1 MVVALS
7 TARELGLA
15 AVAGAFILFA
25 LLAAFVLPSRDHNF
39 PGRRLPLFLAVTVL
53 FFGAMMA
60 AVVVLARE
68 PEEEGGHEA
77 EPAATEPA
85 ATEPAATEPAATE
98 PVAGDAEAG
107 KSVFASAGCGSCHTL
122 AAAGSSGTIGPNL
135 DDLASGYEAIVK
147 QVTNG
152 GGGMPAFGDQL
163 SDEQIK
169 DVAAFV
175 FESTR
180 S

>member
-7 TARELGLA
+7 TASELGLA

-25 LLAAFVLPSRDHNF
+25 IVAAFVLPTRDHNF

-53 FFGAMMA
+53 LFAAMVT

-68 PEEEGGHEA
+68 PEEEAGHEA
-77 EPAATEPA
+77 EPAATETQTQP
-85 ATEPAATEPAATE
+85 EPE
-98 PVAGDAEAG
+98 PVEGDPEAG
-107 KSVFASAGCGSCHTL
+107 ESVFAAEGCGGCHTL
-122 AAAGSSGTIGPNL
+122 EEAGSSGTIGPNL
-135 DDLASGYEAIVK
+135 DGLQLDFDSVVR
-147 QVTNG
+147 QVTDG
-152 GGGMPAFGDQL
+152 GGGMPAFGDRL
-163 SDEQIK
+163 SDEQIR

-175 FESTR
+175 FEASG

>member
-1 MVVALS
+1 VVVALS

-25 LLAAFVLPSRDHNF
+25 LVAAFLLPRRDHNF

-53 FFGAMMA
+53 FFVAMMA

-68 PEEEGGHEA
+68 PEEEGGNEA
-77 EPAATEPA
+77 EPAATETQTQAGPG
-85 ATEPAATEPAATE
+85 
-98 PVAGDAEAG
+98 PVEGDPEAG
-107 KSVFASAGCGSCHTL
+107 ESVFAAQACGSCHVL
-122 AAAGSSGTIGPNL
+122 EAAGSSGTIGPNL
-135 DDLASGYEAIVK
+135 DERAPGYGAIVQ

-163 SDEQIK
+163 SEEQIQ
-169 DVAAFV
+169 DVSAFV
-175 FESTR
+175 FVSTH
-180 S
+180 

>member
-25 LLAAFVLPSRDHNF
+25 LVAAFVLPARDHNF

-53 FFGAMMA
+53 LFVAMMT

-68 PEEEGGHEA
+68 PEEEAGHEGG
-77 EPAATEPA
+77 PAATETQTQA
-85 ATEPAATEPAATE
+85 EPE
-98 PVAGDAEAG
+98 PVEGDPEAG
-107 KSVFASAGCGSCHTL
+107 KSVFASAACGSCHTL
-122 AAAGSSGTIGPNL
+122 EEAGSSGTIGPNL
-135 DDLASGYEAIVK
+135 DDTPMNQDAIVR
-147 QVTNG
+147 QVTDG

-163 SDEQIK
+163 SEEQIR

-175 FESTR
+175 FESSR
-180 S
+180 N

>member
-1 MVVALS
+1 VVVALS

-25 LLAAFVLPSRDHNF
+25 LVAAFVLPARDHNF
-39 PGRRLPLFLAVTVL
+39 PGPRLPLFVAVTVL
-53 FFGAMMA
+53 LFVAMMT

-77 EPAATEPA
+77 EPAATGTQAEP
-85 ATEPAATEPAATE
+85 E
-98 PVAGDAEAG
+98 PVEGDPEAG
-107 KSVFASAGCGSCHTL
+107 KSVFASAACGSCHTL
-122 AAAGSSGTIGPNL
+122 EEAGSSGTIGPRL
-135 DDLASGYEAIVK
+135 DDTPMSQDAIVR
-147 QVTNG
+147 QVADG
-152 GGGMPAFGDQL
+152 GGGMPAFRDQL
-163 SDEQIK
+163 SEEQIQ

-175 FESTR
+175 LEAGR

>member
-25 LLAAFVLPSRDHNF
+25 IVAAFVLPARDHNF

-53 FFGAMMA
+53 LFAAMMT

-68 PEEEGGHEA
+68 PEEEVGNEA
-77 EPAATEPA
+77 EPAATETHARTDTQAEPPA
-85 ATEPAATEPAATE
+85 E
-98 PVAGDAEAG
+98 GDPEAG
-107 KSVFASAGCGSCHTL
+107 ARVFAAAGCGGCHTL
-122 AAAGSSGTIGPNL
+122 EEAGSSGAIGPSL
-135 DDLASGYEAIVK
+135 DGLRLELDAVVR
-147 QVTNG
+147 QVTEG
-152 GGGMPAFGDQL
+152 GGGMPPFRDRL
-163 SDEQIK
+163 SEEEIR

-175 FESTR
+175 VEASG

>member
-25 LLAAFVLPSRDHNF
+25 LVAAFVLPARDRNF
-39 PGRRLPLFLAVTVL
+39 PGPRLPLFLAVTVL
-53 FFGAMMA
+53 FFVAMMA

-77 EPAATEPA
+77 EPAATGTA
-85 ATEPAATEPAATE
+85 
-98 PVAGDAEAG
+98 AGDAEAG
-107 KSVFASAGCGSCHTL
+107 KGVFSSAACGSCHTL

-135 DDLASGYEAIVK
+135 DDTSMDQQAIVR
-147 QVTNG
+147 QVTEG
-152 GGGMPAFGDQL
+152 GGGMPAFRDQL
-163 SDEQIK
+163 SEEQIR
-169 DVAAFV
+169 DVSAFV
-175 FESTR
+175 FESSR

>member
-1 MVVALS
+1 VVVALS

-25 LLAAFVLPSRDHNF
+25 IVAAFVLPARDHNF
-39 PGRRLPLFLAVTVL
+39 PGRRLPLFIAVTVL
-53 FFGAMMA
+53 LFVAMMT

-68 PEEEGGHEA
+68 PEEAGHEA
-77 EPAATEPA
+77 EPAATETQA
-85 ATEPAATEPAATE
+85 E
-98 PVAGDAEAG
+98 PVEGDPEAG
-107 KSVFASAGCGSCHTL
+107 KSVFASAACGSCHTL
-122 AAAGSSGTIGPNL
+122 EEAGSSGTIGPRL
-135 DDLASGYEAIVK
+135 DDTPMNQAAIVR
-147 QVTNG
+147 QVTDG

-163 SDEQIK
+163 SDEQIR

-175 FESTR
+175 FQASR